1 VTRLTDSR
9 NMDDLFL
16 PERELEV
23 GAEIARGGFGAVHEA
38 RLYGVRVCAKVRR
51 DDGADGGAAVRGVGT
66 VPAPALRC
74 TVAGYFWYCVGI
86 VAWFAAVRG
95 CVRRTA
101 SSLFFAITTSTAR
114 VSMLL
119 SAAPRCSARCLH
131 ALYVRR
137 VWSHG
142 PRSEAVTRC

>member
-51 DDGADGGAAVRGVGT
+51 DDGQTAARRRMFRGGVRGCGHC
-66 VPAPALRC
+66 ARACPALHC
-74 TVAGYFWYCVGI
+74 TVAWYFWYCVGI
-86 VAWFAAVRG
+86 VAWLAAVRG
-95 CVRRTA
+95 CVVRRTA
-101 SSLFFAITTSTAR
+101 TNLFSPSQQGRPA
-114 VSMLL
+114 
-119 SAAPRCSARCLH
+119 
-131 ALYVRR
+131 
-137 VWSHG
+137 
-142 PRSEAVTRC
+142 